1 MKTLTLQIPDSV
13 DENDVK
19 MKLAAY
25 WFQTGIISSGQ
36 AAGLAGITKRAFLE
50 SVGKFGV
57 SVFGETESEL
67 DYISNIEN

>member
-13 DENDVK
+13 DEKEIK

-36 AAGLAGITKRAFLE
+36 AAELTGISKRLFLE
-50 SVGKFGV
+50 EVGKYGV
-57 SVFGETESEL
+57 SIFGETEADLEQL
-67 DYISNIEN
+67 FND